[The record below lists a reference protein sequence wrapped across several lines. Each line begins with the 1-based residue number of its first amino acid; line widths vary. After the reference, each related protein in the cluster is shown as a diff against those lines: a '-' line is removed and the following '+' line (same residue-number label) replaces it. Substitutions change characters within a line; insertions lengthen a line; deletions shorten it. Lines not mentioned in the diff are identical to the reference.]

1 MAVELSVTAGSDTTV
16 VLDAEDE
23 LGSAD
28 VMSTAVVLGAIV
40 ELAGTTLVFIDSVM
54 VKVENALRPAVVV
67 FV

>member
-1 MAVELSVTAGSDTTV
+1 
-16 VLDAEDE
+16 
-23 LGSAD
+23 
-28 VMSTAVVLGAIV
+28 MSTAVVLGAIV